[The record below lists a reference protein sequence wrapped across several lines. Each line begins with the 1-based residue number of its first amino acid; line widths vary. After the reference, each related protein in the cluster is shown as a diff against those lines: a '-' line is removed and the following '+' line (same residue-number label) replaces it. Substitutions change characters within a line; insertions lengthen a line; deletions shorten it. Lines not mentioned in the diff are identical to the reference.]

1 MRKVFLILLIGIVC
15 AISGCGNSLVAVR
28 GTVQGTQENTVI
40 AGALITA
47 TGKDTLT
54 TVTGS
59 DGKYRLMLPSGE
71 YEITAAYRTFNTA
84 SATVTL
90 KGDPV
95 TKDFKLATG
104 SGLTVDFPEGLS
116 CYFEITTLPYGIDSR
131 SITTFERQTIA
142 STARAVSAK
151 SFNNAPEGYCYELYF
166 SGEFAFTDPLA
177 VQGVRLYSA
186 HSADG
191 PFVLMDAVAASFW
204 GKWADASGK
213 LHDPLLFGSGES
225 YYAVQL
231 YARQGETPLTEP
243 MALAPLEPLTLKA
256 PNNNA
261 INYGPSITLE
271 WDPVAGCS
279 SYRIYVYRKQVDNTW
294 KEYTNFLFSDTTS
307 VAFSG
312 LPGGEYFWYV
322 TTRINA
328 PLEESGEWSRISISA
343 NRTFEIDLAN

>member
-15 AISGCGNSLVAVR
+15 AISGCGGSLVALSGTVR
-28 GTVQGTQENTVI
+28 GAQENTVI

-47 TGKDTLT
+47 TGKDTFT
-54 TVTGS
+54 TVAGP
-59 DGKYRLMLPSGE
+59 DGTYRLMLPSGE

-84 SATVTL
+84 STTVSL
-90 KGDPV
+90 EEDPV

-104 SGLTVDFPEGLS
+104 SGLVVDFPEGLS
-116 CYFEITTLPYGIDSR
+116 CYFEITTLPYGLDSR
-131 SITTFERQTIA
+131 SITTSGRQTTA
-142 STARAVSAK
+142 STARAVSTQ

-166 SGEFAFTDPLA
+166 SGEFTFTDPLA

-204 GKWADASGK
+204 GKGADASGK

-256 PNNNA
+256 PNNNT

-279 SYRIYVYRKQVDNTW
+279 SYRIRVYRKQVDNTW
-294 KEYTNFLFSDTTS
+294 KEQTNFLSSNTPS
-307 VAFSG
+307 VTLSE
-312 LPGGEYFWYV
+312 LPQGEYFWYV
-322 TTRINA
+322 TARINPPEVPA
-328 PLEESGEWSRISISA
+328 EWSRISISA
-343 NRTFEIDLAN
+343 NRTFKIDLMH